1 MILQSL
7 VELYDRL
14 SADDSY
20 GIPPFGYS
28 VQKITFK
35 IVLRPD
41 GTLFDIQ
48 DARQNEAGKLRPQRV
63 LVPGQAKSPGSGINP
78 GFLWDNTA
86 YLLGYDADPKKRA
99 RALRA
104 FEGFRDRHLRL
115 NAEIDAPAFSA
126 VCAFLANW
134 DAAAGHAVA
143 AQFPVLEDTNTGFGL
158 FQIQG
163 ESGYVHDVPKVR
175 AWWADHREVT
185 SEGFEAQCL
194 VTGEYGPIAKT
205 HSPKIK
211 GVAGAQ
217 SAGATLV
224 SFEPNAFRSYG
235 KEQSHNAPVSESA
248 AFRYATGLNALLEG
262 PMRDKHRIQLGA
274 TTVVFWTDKP
284 SAVEDCLA
292 QYLRRGSSDAPSRDV
307 QDEAMRSK
315 LEMFFIALRSGRG
328 SVALDEDPDRT
339 AFYLLG
345 LAPNAARV
353 SVRFFH
359 QGMVGELLDNLKK
372 HHDDTGIEPQ
382 PASAKRRADP
392 EFPSHG
398 MLLDQT
404 CPTKRG
410 KPDRE
415 KIPPVLAGPLLRAVL
430 QGMPYPQGLFT
441 AVIRRIHADR
451 LINYPR
457 ACVLKGYLVRNRHQ
471 EVSMSLDLENTSP
484 AYRLGRAFAAL
495 EKTQKDA
502 LGGKLNKTIRD
513 SYYSSASA
521 TPRTVFPRLLRTY
534 QHHLAKLEG
543 GRRIN
548 RERLLQEV
556 LDPLDSFPAHFNLE
570 EQGLFALGYYHQT
583 RALYTKRDDHTD
595 QEGDSPA

>member
-7 VELYDRL
+7 VALYDRL
-14 SADDSY
+14 SEDATY
-20 GIPPFGYS
+20 KIPPFGHS

-63 LVPGQAKSPGSGINP
+63 LVPGQAKSSGSGINP
-78 GFLWDNTA
+78 GFLWDNKA

-104 FEGFRDRHLRL
+104 FEGFRDRHVRL
-115 NAEIDAPAFSA
+115 NTEIDAPTFSA
-126 VCAFLANW
+126 VCAFLTNW
-134 DAAAGHAVA
+134 NPTAGHDVV
-143 AQFPVLEDTNTGFGL
+143 AQFPVLEHTNTGFGV

-163 ESGYVHDVPKVR
+163 DLGYVHDVPEVR
-175 AWWADHREVT
+175 AWWASHRKER
-185 SEGFEAQCL
+185 SEDFEAQCL
-194 VTGEYGPIAKT
+194 VTGEYGPVAKT

-224 SFEPNAFRSYG
+224 SFNEGAYESFG
-235 KEQSHNAPVSESA
+235 KTQSHNAPVSESA

-292 QYLRRGSSDAPSRDV
+292 QYLRRGSSGVDGDDV
-307 QDEAMRSK
+307 QDEAMKSRF
-315 LEMFFIALRSGRG
+315 EMFLRALRSGRG
-328 SVALDEDPDRT
+328 YGALDEDPDRT
-339 AFYLLG
+339 GFYLLG
-345 LAPNAARV
+345 LAPNAARI
-353 SVRFFH
+353 SVRSFH
-359 QGMVGELLDNLKK
+359 QGTVGSLLDNLKK
-372 HHDDTGIEPQ
+372 HHDDSGTEPQ
-382 PASAKRRADP
+382 PASGKRRADP
-392 EFPSHG
+392 EFPSYG

-404 CPTKRG
+404 CPTKQG

-430 QGMPYPQGLFT
+430 QGVPYPQGLFS
-441 AVIRRIHADR
+441 AVVRRIHTDR

-457 ACVLKGYLVRNRHQ
+457 ACVLKGYLVRNEHQ

-484 AYRLGRAFAAL
+484 AYRLGRAFAAI

-502 LGGKLNKTIRD
+502 LGRKLNNTIRG
-513 SYYSSASA
+513 SYYSSAA
-521 TPRTVFPRLLRTY
+521 AMPRTVFPRLLRTY
-534 QHHLAKLEG
+534 QHHLAKLDG
-543 GRRIN
+543 GHRTN

-556 LDPLDSFPAHFNLE
+556 LDPLDGFPAHFNLN

-583 RALYTKRDDHTD
+583 RALYTKRRSN
-595 QEGDSPA
+595 ENSEANSAA